1 MADKI
6 TTVGKNAVAEL
17 IGGIGSVQNWDQLAL
32 GTSGTAASS
41 TQTALVSELTGSGL
55 AKATSTVTTT
65 TANVLQLQ
73 HTWTATAP
81 KTLQE
86 VGVFNSHTATDGVML
101 ARSDFA
107 DIALATNDQIQVTYK
122 VTVS

>member
-6 TTVGKNAVAEL
+6 MIVGKNAVAEL
-17 IGGIGSVQNWDQLAL
+17 IGGLGSVANWDQLAV
-32 GTSGTAASS
+32 GTSGTAATNS
-41 TQTALVSELTGSGL
+41 QTALVSELVDSGL
-55 AKATSTVTTT
+55 AKATSTVSTT
-65 TANVLQLQ
+65 TANILQLQ

-86 VGVFNSHTATDGVML
+86 VGVFNSNTATDGTML

-107 DIALATNDQIQVTYK
+107 DIALVTDDQIQITYK
-122 VTVS
+122 ITVS